1 MMFVYIISTPSIY
14 AMTNDH
20 ITSGENPNAKLVT

>member
-1 MMFVYIISTPSIY
+1 MMFVYISMPSIY